1 VRAGV
6 VEVQVLE
13 QGATLE
19 VWQPGDVGDVGDVE
33 VQDIEDCSLNP
44 CNRVL

>member
-1 VRAGV
+1 MRAGV

-19 VWQPGDVGDVGDVE
+19 VWQPGDVGDVE